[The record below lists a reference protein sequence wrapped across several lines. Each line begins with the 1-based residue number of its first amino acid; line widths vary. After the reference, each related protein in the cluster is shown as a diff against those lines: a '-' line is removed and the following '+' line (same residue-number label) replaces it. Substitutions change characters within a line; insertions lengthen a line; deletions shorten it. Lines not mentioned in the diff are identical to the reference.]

1 MARLAHL
8 CKDRI
13 QKTDGYEQ
21 WAKRYITMESVS
33 DTGEARFFCIA
44 HDNKNTSSA
53 SFNINSGLWKCQS
66 ITCNAEGDVID
77 LYRIAHGIASN
88 GEAIKKLALEL
99 GIIAEISDAVIQQHH
114 EFLFAKPQLLQKCC
128 EMLGLKASTL
138 KHFRIGYVRRDP
150 HVPRITIPIRGE
162 DGEWAD
168 VRLYNRNDEKAKML
182 HWAEGHGA
190 VRFFPMEHQRQC
202 QVLVGFEGEKD
213 CMRATEFG
221 VQGAF
226 AFTGGAGKVPDN
238 FAELFKGKT
247 VFLCYDV
254 DEAGKKGAERAAK
267 KIAMVAE
274 SVSII
279 VLPSEGLPAN
289 GDFSDWAN
297 LGHDMDSWE
306 ALVAQAVKV
315 EPDPNSRM
323 TDDFEDDGEA
333 VQVSFK
339 DLDTLQVFGQQVR
352 FLGHAMGKSHGLV
365 SYQVPTEVIV
375 DCPRNQKK
383 LCDHCSLFELNA
395 QEKPWRLPINYRSER
410 ALEMFRVSVEQQ
422 GHALKRMLGVNRR
435 CEVIRIQTTKRQS
448 IQHLLI
454 SPPVELS
461 QMREDYN
468 GIRKAY
474 YHGDPIQDNRDYWFK
489 GSIQADPKSQEM
501 VLNLHA
507 AEPARNALDNFVLNE
522 EVLDAVEWFQPDQG
536 QTLEAHLAALHE
548 YIEQDTGI
556 WGQHALQQVILD
568 TIFSALEFDCGN
580 RQIENGWVETL
591 MIGDT
596 GLAKSTL
603 ARRMMQMIDV
613 GEFISAENVSLAGL
627 IGGIEFIDK
636 VPITKW
642 GALPRN
648 HRGFVVLD
656 EIDEMQ
662 KKNRDITSQLTA
674 LRSSGRAEI
683 TKIHNA
689 KTPACVRMLWITNPE
704 DGRTIAS
711 YNGAC
716 RAIEGVIR
724 SRQDIARFTK
734 AIAVA
739 SESASVETITQLRER
754 HERPGV
760 RRHFNNLAI
769 LVWSLARD
777 QISFTQDAQL
787 LLQSETIRL
796 TSKYH
801 ESIPLMEKGRAFD
814 KLAKLSVPMAALC
827 GNFRETDGKMK
838 LYVGVGHVQQ
848 AIRHLEQC
856 YDHVAMGFDQY
867 SKVEY
872 ARQTI
877 PNEIAVIK
885 ALEACMTVSRPII
898 LRHFLV
904 HSKLT
909 RGHLD
914 ELLGDRIASMQL
926 WSALLANN
934 CLQHTG
940 SSDTATKTKAFAS
953 LIERLIRDESKEH
966 THAV

>member
-8 CKDRI
+8 CKQKI
-13 QKTDGYEQ
+13 QQTVGYEQ
-21 WAKRYITMESVS
+21 WAKRYVSIESVS

-53 SFNINSGLWKCQS
+53 SLNVNTGLWKCQS
-66 ITCNAEGDVID
+66 SSCNAEGDIID
-77 LYRIAHGIASN
+77 LYRIAHRIDSN
-88 GEAIKKLALEL
+88 GEAIRRLGLEL
-99 GIIAEISDAVIQQHH
+99 KIIAEITDAVVQQHH
-114 EFLFAKPQLLQKCC
+114 DYLISRPKLLEACC
-128 EMLGLKASTL
+128 EMLGIKAATL
-138 KHFRIGYVRRDP
+138 RHFQIGYMRRDP
-150 HVPRITIPIRGE
+150 HLPRLTIPIRDE
-162 DGEWAD
+162 QGEWVD
-168 VRLYNRNDEKAKML
+168 IRLYNRNDEKYKLL
-182 HWAEGHGA
+182 HFAEGHGA
-190 VRFFPMEHQRQC
+190 VRFYPIEHQREFGT
-202 QVLVGFEGEKD
+202 LFGFEGEKD
-213 CMRATEFG
+213 MFRACEFG
-221 VQGAF
+221 IQGAF
-226 AFTGGAGKVPDN
+226 AFTGGAGTVPDN
-238 FAELFKGKT
+238 FADLFKGKI
-247 VFLCYDV
+247 VYLCYDV
-254 DEAGKKGAERAAK
+254 DDAGRKGVEKVAR

-274 SVSII
+274 AVHII
-279 VLPSEGLPAN
+279 TLPSEGLPAN
-289 GDFSDWAN
+289 GDFSDWVN
-297 LGHDMDSWE
+297 LGHDLAAWVS
-306 ALVAQAVKV
+306 LVAQAVKV
-315 EPDPNSRM
+315 EPAPGTRLVEEW
-323 TDDFEDDGEA
+323 DDDEE
-333 VQVSFK
+333 VKTISFR
-339 DLDTLQVFGQQVR
+339 DLDTINLYGQQVR

-365 SYQVPTEVIV
+365 SYQVPTELIV

-383 LCDHCSLFELNA
+383 LCEHCALFELNPA
-395 QEKPWRLPINYRSER
+395 EKPWRMNINYRSER
-410 ALEMFRVSVEQQ
+410 SLQMFRVSQEQQ
-422 GHALKRMLGVNRR
+422 TTAVKGILGIHKR
-435 CEVIRIQTTKRQS
+435 CEVVRLHTAKRQS

-474 YHGDPIQDNRDYWFK
+474 YHGEPIQDNHDYWFR
-489 GSIQADPKSQEM
+489 GSVQADPKTQEM
-501 VLNLHA
+501 VLNLHGA
-507 AEPARNALDNFVLNE
+507 DAARNALDNFILNA
-522 EVLDAVEWFQPDQG
+522 EVLDAIEWFQPDQG
-536 QTLEAHLAALHE
+536 ETVEEHLQQLHTF
-548 YIEQDTGI
+548 IEQDTGI
-556 WGQHALQQVILD
+556 WGQHALQQVVLD
-568 TIFSALEFDCGN
+568 TIYSALEFNCGN
-580 RQIENGWVETL
+580 RHIENGWVETL
-591 MIGDT
+591 IIGDT

-662 KKNRDITSQLTA
+662 RKNRDITSQLTA

-704 DGRTIAS
+704 DGRTIGS

-739 SESASVETITQLRER
+739 SESASVETITQLKER

-769 LVWSLARD
+769 LVWSLQRE
-777 QISFTQDAQL
+777 QVQFTEEAQR
-787 LLQSETIRL
+787 LLQRETLRL

-814 KLAKLSVPMAALC
+814 KLAKLSVPIAALC
-827 GNFRETDGKMK
+827 GNFREADGQMT
-838 LYVGVGHVQQ
+838 LHVGIGHVQY
-848 AIRHLEQC
+848 AIRHLEHC
-856 YDHVAMGFDQY
+856 YDHGAMGYDQF
-867 SKVEY
+867 SQVEY

-877 PNEIAVIK
+877 PNEKAVEK
-885 ALEACMTVSRPII
+885 ALKTCMTVQPVTI

-904 HSKLT
+904 HNRLT
-909 RGHLD
+909 RGHLE
-914 ELLGDRIASMQL
+914 ELLGDRLAAMQL
-926 WSALLANN
+926 WSVLLANN

-940 SSDTATKTKAFAS
+940 SSDTATKTKSFAGLVES
-953 LIERLIRDESKEH
+953 LLAEESKTR
-966 THAV
+966 THV

>member
-1 MARLAHL
+1 MARLAQL
-8 CKDRI
+8 CKERI
-13 QKTDGYEQ
+13 QKTVGYEK
-21 WAKRYITMESVS
+21 WAQRYIRIETVS

-44 HDNKNTSSA
+44 HDNKNTASA
-53 SFNINSGLWKCQS
+53 SFNVNTGLWKCQS
-66 ITCNAEGDVID
+66 SSCNAEGDVID
-77 LYRIAHGIASN
+77 LYRLAHAIESN
-88 GEAIKKLALEL
+88 GEAIRQLGLEL
-99 GIIAEISDAVIQQHH
+99 GIIAEISDAIVEQHH
-114 EFLFAKPQLLQKCC
+114 AYLFSRPQLLQKCC
-128 EMLGLKASTL
+128 EMLGLKAPTL
-138 KHFRIGYVRRDP
+138 KRFKIGYMSRDP
-150 HVPRITIPIRGE
+150 QIARITIPIRGE
-162 DGEWAD
+162 AGEWAD
-168 VRLYNRNDEKAKML
+168 IRLYNRNDEKAKLL

-190 VRFFPMEHQRQC
+190 VRFFPIEHQRDC
-202 QVLVGFEGEKD
+202 SVLFGFEGEKD
-213 CMRATEFG
+213 MLRAVEFG
-221 VQGAF
+221 IDGAF
-226 AFTGGAGKVPDN
+226 TFTGGAGHIPDN
-238 FAELFKGKT
+238 FAELFKGK
-247 VFLCYDV
+247 VVYLCYDI
-254 DEAGKKGAERAAK
+254 DEAGKKGVERVAR

-274 SVSII
+274 AVSII
-279 VLPSEGLPAN
+279 ALPSEGLPAN
-289 GDFSDWAN
+289 GDFSDWVN
-297 LGHDMDSWE
+297 LGHDMAAWQ
-306 ALVAQAVKV
+306 ALVEQAVKI
-315 EPDPNSRM
+315 EPAPGTRLIEEF
-323 TDDFEDDGEA
+323 DDDDIETI
-333 VQVSFK
+333 SFS
-339 DLDTLQVFGQQVR
+339 DLETISMFGQQVR

-365 SYQVPTEVIV
+365 SYQVPIELIV

-383 LCDHCSLFELNA
+383 LCEHCSLYELNP
-395 QEKPWRLPINYRSER
+395 QEKPWRMPINYRSEK

-422 GHALKRMLGVNRR
+422 QQAARRMLGIHKR
-435 CEVIRIQTTKRQS
+435 CEVVRLHTAKRQS

-474 YHGDPIQDNRDYWFK
+474 YHGEPIADNRDYWFR

-501 VLNLHA
+501 VLNLHGA
-507 AEPARNALDNFVLNE
+507 DPARNALDNFVLND

-536 QTLEAHLAALHE
+536 QTIEDHLAKLHE

-556 WGQHALQQVILD
+556 WGQHDLQQVVLD
-568 TIFSALEFDCGN
+568 TIFSALEFNCGH
-580 RQIENGWVETL
+580 RQIENGWAESL
-591 MIGDT
+591 IIGDT

-636 VPITKW
+636 VAVVKW

-704 DGRTIAS
+704 DGRTIGS

-754 HERPGV
+754 NERPGV

-769 LVWSLARD
+769 LVWSLGRE
-777 QISFTQDAQL
+777 QVQFTEDAQR
-787 LLQSETIRL
+787 LLQRETIRL

-801 ESIPLMEKGRAFD
+801 ESVPLLEKGRAFD

-827 GNFRETDGKMK
+827 GNFRDVDGQMV
-838 LYVGVGHVQQ
+838 LFVGVGHVQQ
-848 AIRHLEQC
+848 AIRHLERC
-856 YDHVAMGFDQY
+856 YDQPAMGFDQY
-867 SKVEY
+867 SQVEY
-872 ARQTI
+872 TRQTI
-877 PNEIAVIK
+877 PNEKAVIT
-885 ALEACMTVSRPII
+885 ALEESVSVPRSTI

-904 HSKLT
+904 HNKLT
-909 RGHLD
+909 RSHLE
-914 ELLGDRIASMQL
+914 ELLGDRLATMRL
-926 WSALLANN
+926 WSALLSNN

-940 SSDTATKTKAFAS
+940 SSDSATKTKAFAS
-953 LIERLIRDESKEH
+953 LIERLIHEKTEEKIH
-966 THAV
+966 G